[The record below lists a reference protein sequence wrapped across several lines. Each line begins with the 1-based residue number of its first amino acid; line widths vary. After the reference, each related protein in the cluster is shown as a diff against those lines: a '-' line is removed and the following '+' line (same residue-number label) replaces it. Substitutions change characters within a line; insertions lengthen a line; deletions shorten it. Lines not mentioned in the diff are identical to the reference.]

1 VDLETK
7 SQNVTDWVESVIKDK
22 LPKDSL
28 RNILLDGVVLC
39 KLANALK
46 SGCIKKFHRK
56 PRMLMMKIENIA
68 FFLTACKSRFNI
80 PQSVIFAPTDIHD
93 DSDPTSMRKVV
104 NVLMLIK
111 SEFELDGGGESIAEA
126 AEKLRQAEEE
136 REKMIAAE
144 LEAEGI
150 APEPKKP
157 STFVMPDMS
166 ATAASEPEP
175 EHDPEP
181 EPEPAKPAPKVEAK
195 PEPKPEPKPVAKV
208 EPKPEPKP
216 AAKVE
221 PPKPEPKSEA
231 PKATPATA
239 KQTAAPAAKATNG
252 AIGNDTEWYLHGKLS
267 DYVDVQ
273 PDVSKEILAVVHSEL
288 SVEYKTKLISSLEA
302 QLDAFYQKLVTASVD
317 DLRQLAH
324 TSGLGHSVNDVPT
337 GKPRQWYVDF
347 IVKYGRGH

>member
-1 VDLETK
+1 
-7 SQNVTDWVESVIKDK
+7 
-22 LPKDSL
+22 
-28 RNILLDGVVLC
+28 
-39 KLANALK
+39 
-46 SGCIKKFHRK
+46 
-56 PRMLMMKIENIA
+56 
-68 FFLTACKSRFNI
+68 
-80 PQSVIFAPTDIHD
+80 
-93 DSDPTSMRKVV
+93 
-104 NVLMLIK
+104 
-111 SEFELDGGGESIAEA
+111 
-126 AEKLRQAEEE
+126 
-136 REKMIAAE
+136 MIAAE

-195 PEPKPEPKPVAKV
+195 PEPKPEPKPAPKAPEPEPEPEPEPPKPAPKVEAKPEPKPEPKPVAKV
-208 EPKPEPKP
+208 EPKSEPKP

-231 PKATPATA
+231 PKATPAPA
-239 KQTAAPAAKATNG
+239 KQTAPAAKATNG